1 MADST
6 VAARTRQV
14 IAALL
19 KVHLDA
25 VTDDAHFVRDLGMES
40 IQQVEL
46 LAALEE
52 EFDVEI
58 DEEETAQNVTVA
70 MAIDYMER
78 LVG

>member
-1 MADST
+1 MAESS

-14 IAALL
+14 IAKLL

-25 VTDDAHFVRDLGMES
+25 VTDEAHFVRDLGMES
-40 IQQVEL
+40 IQQVGL

-58 DEEETAQNVTVA
+58 DEEETAQNVTVG
-70 MAIDYMER
+70 MAVEYMEE

>member
-1 MADST
+1 MNEST
-6 VAARTRQV
+6 VAARTRRV
-14 IAALL
+14 IADLL
-19 KVHLDA
+19 KVPLER
-25 VTDDAHFVRDLGMES
+25 VTDDAHFVQDLGMES

-70 MAIDYMER
+70 MAVDYMEK
-78 LVG
+78 LVA

>member
-1 MADST
+1 MAESP

-14 IAALL
+14 IADLL

-25 VTDDAHFVRDLGMES
+25 VTNEAHFVRDLGMES

-52 EFDVEI
+52 EFDVEV
-58 DEEETAQNVTVA
+58 DEEETAQNVTVG
-70 MAIDYMER
+70 MAVEYMEQV
-78 LVG
+78 VG